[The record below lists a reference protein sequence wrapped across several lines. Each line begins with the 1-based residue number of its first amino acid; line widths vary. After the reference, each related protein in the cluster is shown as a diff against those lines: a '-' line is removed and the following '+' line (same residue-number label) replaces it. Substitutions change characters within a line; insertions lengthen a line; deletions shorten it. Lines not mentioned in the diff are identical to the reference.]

1 MSIGKRI
8 QKTRRL
14 RGITQ
19 KELGLE
25 MGYPYF
31 SADVR
36 IAQYENGIRKPK
48 QETIEKL
55 AEILR
60 VQPKALSGPRGYEPE
75 DIIRFLF
82 ELETMGYSLDLRCKG
97 DAIVLEL
104 HESNITKGLKE
115 WKKIKYRLKNG
126 LITNREYE
134 LWKACWPGID

>member
-1 MSIGKRI
+1 
-8 QKTRRL
+8 
-14 RGITQ
+14 
-19 KELGLE
+19 

-60 VQPKALSGPRGYEPE
+60 VQPKALSGPGGYAPE

-82 ELETMGYSLDLRCKG
+82 ELESMGYSLDLRCKG

-104 HESNITKGLKE
+104 HESNITESLKE
-115 WKKIKYRLKNG
+115 WKKIKHRLKNG